1 MREISPAVGVS
12 VEEYLKLAPELRPL
26 ITEIRRQKDVGARLR
41 PSTSLMDRS
50 QMLTAESRGKLLDK
64 IAALVDE
71 NYAGRSEMCQQFAD
85 LLHRALTHLQ
95 FPSRGVVGTAIY
107 FDHQGNEIL

>member
-12 VEEYLKLAPELRPL
+12 VDEYLKLAPGIKPL
-26 ITEIRRQKDVGARLR
+26 ITEIRRQKEAGERLR
-41 PSTSLMDRS
+41 PSASLIDRS
-50 QMLTAESRGKLLDK
+50 QMLTKESREKLLNK
-64 IAALVDE
+64 IAELVDE

-95 FPSRGVVGTAIY
+95 FPSR
-107 FDHQGNEIL
+107 

>member
-12 VEEYLKLAPELRPL
+12 VDDYLKLVPEIKPL
-26 ITEIRRQKDVGARLR
+26 ITEIRRQKQAGERLR
-41 PSTSLMDRS
+41 PSAALIDRS
-50 QMLTAESRGKLLDK
+50 GMLTAEARAKLLDK

-95 FPSRGVVGTAIY
+95 FPSRGVM
-107 FDHQGNEIL
+107 